1 MDKVRRCDSAKQQST
16 DCQTGAKYDL
26 LSFCLARTYS
36 ADSKM
41 KRLGS
46 FWWRMWC
53 WDSGGSLSSS
63 SAAATK
69 PLHSCWQFSPALWLS
84 AMIFLLTLNP
94 QVASAGE
101 NFTIVPSSNFPSLAY
116 NVLSSNPSSVTPAPT
131 AGGDG
136 GGDDWDVDSWDTCNG
151 KKAKIWPRYEDD
163 PRNTSIF
170 VGFLPTQRGM
180 ASERL
185 GLKIPG
191 AFSYAVDEVNSKGLL
206 PQGYIIRYGV
216 YDTHGSEVTGS
227 MHIVDLICQNVS
239 AIFGPEHT
247 CYVEGTIA
255 EGKNLP
261 MISYSCSDER
271 ASKLA
276 TFARTNPSEINII
289 KTTVA
294 TLLHNKWKK
303 FSILYSEDHV
313 TMMETLKMEAELR
326 NMTINHEIPYNKE
339 KLPVIF
345 RETKS
350 STRIYVYIGHRGQV
364 QEILTV
370 MAMTGI
376 FNSNPSEQNE
386 YLLLFVD
393 REEYRSDDWPT
404 YIWDEQTLSHMGS
417 GAPCVEHDLKVYDG
431 VFMVIA
437 NRFPEVKSFEEKV
450 KDFNNKQP
458 LCLGH
463 RNSFRR
469 NQKRPISDDPH
480 APYLPSAYLYDSV
493 LLYVNAVREL
503 FEAPNNTESVESLA
517 RNGTKIKEHIRS
529 KKYQSILGFNISM
542 DVNASSEGSYS
553 VYYFSNCDEKQ
564 KLYNCSKCL
573 IKISDYYSENHSLK
587 LDAPRL
593 SILDEPICKYDN
605 SDCNNKGVEFQRAI
619 AWVMGGFLIV
629 LSFVTT
635 IMYRNW
641 KYEREI
647 MGLQWRIAVEDLM
660 FNCQTTAGS
669 RQSLA
674 SALSYDMHGQW
685 FQYLA
690 KYKGTV
696 VCLKS
701 IQMNHRKP
709 ELNRETM
716 KEMRVMREIKQDN
729 VCSFVGAF
737 TEGGTVTLV
746 TEYCTRGSLIDILAM
761 EDIKLDRLFISSL
774 IHDLLRGMIYLHS
787 NFGPHGNLKSS
798 NCVVN
803 GRWVLQITDYG
814 LHDLQYEVLNTLL
827 KEDRAQV
834 DRRLLWRSPELLR
847 IGIEAPGTKE
857 GDVYSFAI
865 IFHEVI
871 GRQGPF
877 GTYESNTDDASV
889 IIEKLKLGST
899 ATGTPYRPC
908 LLDLS
913 HMPFG
918 SEEYVRSAMES
929 AWDENPETRPTFKSL
944 KLKLKNMKDKRSKG
958 NIMDHMVHL
967 MEQYSKNLEDLV
979 EIRTRALREEE
990 SKTKDLLHRML
1001 PPSVAAN
1008 LTNGVPVPPKGYD
1021 AVTIYFSD
1029 IVGFTSLSASSTP
1042 KEVVE
1047 FLNDL
1052 YTLFDGIIC
1061 WYDVYKVETIGDA
1074 YMVVSGLPKPN
1085 GGKHAGEI
1093 ASMALELLHEVKENF
1108 QIRHRPSMKLQLRI
1122 GLHTG
1127 PVMAGVVGVTMP
1139 RYCLFGDTVNTAS
1152 RMESNGEPLR
1162 IHISQECRKALENLG
1177 GYEIEER
1184 GLVTMKGK
1192 GEVRTFWLNS
1202 ALQNAVQ
1209 RKPECN
1215 EPAQPFLSQNNGC
1228 DNEYRRR
1235 SPRLSSTCG
1244 RTASIPRSM
1253 EDVGE
1258 TSCGM
1263 SHFNRDGSPLPRDS
1277 PRSDISL
1284 HRRRLSSN
1292 LHTGS
1297 IDHNPRGSLLCPP
1310 KDSISNIVHQSRSL
1324 DQLPQTELRLEVP
1337 LLRSPDAASPSS
1349 SEPMLLDDRQ
1359 RGVNFCPSANNDED
1373 ALGSHNEGENHPML
1387 KKETEIE
1394 HGGRIIYDGENS
1406 PPFSEPPSKPSP
1418 TILSRVIGI
1427 LRPNSRITSNKLT
1440 LNGLKRESLV

>member
-1 MDKVRRCDSAKQQST
+1 
-16 DCQTGAKYDL
+16 
-26 LSFCLARTYS
+26 
-36 ADSKM
+36 M

-63 SAAATK
+63 NTAATK
-69 PLHSCWQFSPALWLS
+69 PLNSAWLFSSALWLS
-84 AMIFLLTLNP
+84 TLIMLLTLTS

-101 NFTIVPSSNFPSLAY
+101 NYTIVPMSNLSSLAY
-116 NVLSSNPSSVTPAPT
+116 DVLSNYPPNTTPKPPASSGVV
-131 AGGDG
+131 G
-136 GGDDWDVDSWDTCNG
+136 DWDVDSWGTCNG
-151 KKAKIWPRYEDD
+151 TKAKIWPRYEDD
-163 PRNTSIF
+163 PRNNSIF
-170 VGFLPTQRGM
+170 VGFLPTQRGKP
-180 ASERL
+180 SERL

-191 AFSYAVDEVNSKGLL
+191 AFSYAIDEVNSKGML

-216 YDTHGSEVTGS
+216 YDTEGSEVIGS
-227 MHIVDLICQNVS
+227 RVLVDLLCENVS

-294 TLLHNKWKK
+294 TLLHNEWKK

-313 TMMETLKMEAELR
+313 TMMETLKMEAEQA

-345 RETKS
+345 TETKR

-376 FNSNPSEQNE
+376 FKSNPKEPNE

-404 YIWDEQTLSHMGS
+404 YIWDEQTLSYMAAGEK
-417 GAPCVEHDLKVYDG
+417 CVEHDLDVYDE
-431 VFMVIA
+431 VFMTIA
-437 NRFPEVKSFEEKV
+437 NRFPEVQSFEEKV

-463 RNSFRR
+463 RKSFNR
-469 NQKRPISDDPH
+469 NQNRPI
-480 APYLPSAYLYDSV
+480 
-493 LLYVNAVREL
+493 N
-503 FEAPNNTESVESLA
+503 
-517 RNGTKIKEHIRS
+517 
-529 KKYQSILGFNISM
+529 
-542 DVNASSEGSYS
+542 
-553 VYYFSNCDEKQ
+553 
-564 KLYNCSKCL
+564 
-573 IKISDYYSENHSLK
+573 
-587 LDAPRL
+587 
-593 SILDEPICKYDN
+593 DEP
-605 SDCNNKGVEFQRAI
+605 
-619 AWVMGGFLIV
+619 
-629 LSFVTT
+629 
-635 IMYRNW
+635 
-641 KYEREI
+641 
-647 MGLQWRIAVEDLM
+647 
-660 FNCQTTAGS
+660 
-669 RQSLA
+669 QSLA

-701 IQMNHRKP
+701 IQLNHKKP
-709 ELNRETM
+709 ELNRDTM
-716 KEMRVMREIKQDN
+716 KEMRSMREIKQDN

-737 TEGGTVTLV
+737 TENGTVTLV

-774 IHDLLRGMIYLHS
+774 THDLLRGMIYLHS

-814 LHDLQYEVLNTLL
+814 LHDLQYEVLSGLL
-827 KEDRAQV
+827 KEDKAQV
-834 DRRLLWRSPELLR
+834 DRRLLWRAPELLR

-877 GTYESNTDDASV
+877 GTYETNTDDAPV
-889 IIEKLKLGST
+889 IIEKLKLKST
-899 ATGTPYRPC
+899 VTGTPYRPC

-929 AWDENPETRPTFKSL
+929 AWDENPEARPTFKAL

-958 NIMDHMVHL
+958 NIMDHMVQL
-967 MEQYSKNLEDLV
+967 MEQYSKNLEELV
-979 EIRTRALREEE
+979 ETRTRALREEE

-1008 LTNGVPVPPKGYD
+1008 LTNGVPVPPKGFD

-1052 YTLFDGIIC
+1052 YTLFDSIIC

-1108 QIRHRPSMKLQLRI
+1108 HIRHRPNIKLQLRI

-1152 RMESNGEPLR
+1152 RMESNGQPLR
-1162 IHISQECRKALENLG
+1162 IHISEECKNALERLG

-1192 GEVRTFWLNS
+1192 GEVLTFWLNA
-1202 ALQNAVQ
+1202 ALPSAVQ
-1209 RKPECN
+1209 RKPGN
-1215 EPAQPFLSQNNGC
+1215 IEPAQPFLSQTNGC

-1235 SPRLSSTCG
+1235 SPRLSSIGG

-1258 TSCGM
+1258 TSFGP
-1263 SHFNRDGSPLPRDS
+1263 SHFTRDGSPLPRDS
-1277 PRSDISL
+1277 LRSDISL

-1297 IDHNPRGSLLCPP
+1297 IDHNPRTSLLCPP

-1373 ALGSHNEGENHPML
+1373 ALGSHNEGESYPML
-1387 KKETEIE
+1387 KREPEVE

-1406 PPFSEPPSKPSP
+1406 PPFTEPPSKPSP

>member
-1 MDKVRRCDSAKQQST
+1 
-16 DCQTGAKYDL
+16 
-26 LSFCLARTYS
+26 
-36 ADSKM
+36 M

-63 SAAATK
+63 NTAATK
-69 PLHSCWQFSPALWLS
+69 PLNSAWLFSSALWLS
-84 AMIFLLTLNP
+84 TLIMLLTLTS

-101 NFTIVPSSNFPSLAY
+101 NYTIVPMSNLSSLAY
-116 NVLSSNPSSVTPAPT
+116 DVLSNYPPNTTPKPPASSGVV
-131 AGGDG
+131 G
-136 GGDDWDVDSWDTCNG
+136 DWDVDSWGTCNG
-151 KKAKIWPRYEDD
+151 TKAKIWPRYEDD
-163 PRNTSIF
+163 PRNNSIF
-170 VGFLPTQRGM
+170 VGFLPTQRGKP
-180 ASERL
+180 SERL

-191 AFSYAVDEVNSKGLL
+191 AFSYAIDEVNSKGML

-216 YDTHGSEVTGS
+216 YDTEGSEVIGS
-227 MHIVDLICQNVS
+227 RVLVDLLCENVS

-294 TLLHNKWKK
+294 TLLHNEWKK

-313 TMMETLKMEAELR
+313 TMMETLKMEAEQA

-345 RETKS
+345 TETKR

-376 FNSNPSEQNE
+376 FKSNPKEPNE

-404 YIWDEQTLSHMGS
+404 YIWDEQTLSYMAAGEK
-417 GAPCVEHDLKVYDG
+417 CVEHDLDVYDE
-431 VFMVIA
+431 VFMTIA
-437 NRFPEVKSFEEKV
+437 NRFPEVQSFEEKV

-463 RNSFRR
+463 RKSFNR
-469 NQKRPISDDPH
+469 H

-493 LLYVNAVREL
+493 MLYVNAVRAL
-503 FEAPNNTESVESLA
+503 FEAPNNTETVEALA

-542 DVNASSEGSYS
+542 DANASSEGSYS
-553 VYYFSNCDEKQ
+553 VYYFSKCDD
-564 KLYNCSKCL
+564 KLKKYNCSKCL
-573 IKISDYYSENHSLK
+573 MKISDYYSENHSLE
-587 LDAPRL
+587 LDARKL
-593 SILDEPICKYDN
+593 KIRDEPLCKYDN
-605 SDCNNKGVEFQRAI
+605 SNCHHKGVEFQRAL
-619 AWVMGGFLIV
+619 AWVMFGFLVV

-647 MGLQWRIAVEDLM
+647 MGLQWRIAVKDLV
-660 FNCQTTAGS
+660 FNCQTTAGSRVREAGLYSTSSSLTS

-701 IQMNHRKP
+701 IQLNHKKP
-709 ELNRETM
+709 ELNRDTM
-716 KEMRVMREIKQDN
+716 KEMRSMREIKQDN

-737 TEGGTVTLV
+737 TENGTVTLV

-774 IHDLLRGMIYLHS
+774 THDLLRGMIYLHS

-814 LHDLQYEVLNTLL
+814 LHDLQYEVLSGLL
-827 KEDRAQV
+827 KEDKAQV
-834 DRRLLWRSPELLR
+834 DRRLLWRAPELLR

-877 GTYESNTDDASV
+877 GTYETNTDDAPV
-889 IIEKLKLGST
+889 IIEKLKLKST
-899 ATGTPYRPC
+899 VTGTPYRPC

-929 AWDENPETRPTFKSL
+929 AWDENPEARPTFKAL

-958 NIMDHMVHL
+958 NIMDHMVQL
-967 MEQYSKNLEDLV
+967 MEQYSKNLEELV
-979 EIRTRALREEE
+979 ETRTRALREEE

-1008 LTNGVPVPPKGYD
+1008 LTNGVPVPPKGFD

-1052 YTLFDGIIC
+1052 YTLFDSIIC

-1108 QIRHRPSMKLQLRI
+1108 HIRHRPNIKLQLRI

-1152 RMESNGEPLR
+1152 RMESNGQPLR
-1162 IHISQECRKALENLG
+1162 IHISEECKNALERLG

-1192 GEVRTFWLNS
+1192 GEVLTFWLNA
-1202 ALQNAVQ
+1202 ALPSAVQ
-1209 RKPECN
+1209 RKPGN
-1215 EPAQPFLSQNNGC
+1215 IEPAQPFLSQTNGC

-1235 SPRLSSTCG
+1235 SPRLSSIGG

-1258 TSCGM
+1258 TSFGP
-1263 SHFNRDGSPLPRDS
+1263 SHFTRDGSPLPRDS
-1277 PRSDISL
+1277 LRSDISL

-1297 IDHNPRGSLLCPP
+1297 IDHNPRTSLLCPP

-1373 ALGSHNEGENHPML
+1373 ALGSHNEGESYPML
-1387 KKETEIE
+1387 KREPEVE

-1406 PPFSEPPSKPSP
+1406 PPFTEPPSKPSP

>member
-1 MDKVRRCDSAKQQST
+1 
-16 DCQTGAKYDL
+16 
-26 LSFCLARTYS
+26 
-36 ADSKM
+36 M

-63 SAAATK
+63 NTAATK
-69 PLHSCWQFSPALWLS
+69 PLNSAWLFSSALWLS
-84 AMIFLLTLNP
+84 TLIMLLTLTS

-101 NFTIVPSSNFPSLAY
+101 NYTIVPMSNLSSLAY
-116 NVLSSNPSSVTPAPT
+116 DVLSNYPPNTTPKPPASSGVV
-131 AGGDG
+131 G
-136 GGDDWDVDSWDTCNG
+136 DWDVDSWGTCNG
-151 KKAKIWPRYEDD
+151 TKAKIWPRYEDD
-163 PRNTSIF
+163 PRNNSIF
-170 VGFLPTQRGM
+170 VGFLPTQRGKP
-180 ASERL
+180 SERL

-191 AFSYAVDEVNSKGLL
+191 AFSYAIDEVNSKGML

-216 YDTHGSEVTGS
+216 YDTEGSEVIGS
-227 MHIVDLICQNVS
+227 RVLVDLLCENVS

-294 TLLHNKWKK
+294 TLLHNEWKK

-313 TMMETLKMEAELR
+313 TMMETLKMEAEQA

-345 RETKS
+345 TETKR

-376 FNSNPSEQNE
+376 FKSNPKEPNE

-404 YIWDEQTLSHMGS
+404 YIWDEQTLSYMAAGEK
-417 GAPCVEHDLKVYDG
+417 CVEHDLDVYDE
-431 VFMVIA
+431 VFMTIA
-437 NRFPEVKSFEEKV
+437 NRFPEVQSFEEKV

-463 RNSFRR
+463 RKSFNR
-469 NQKRPISDDPH
+469 NQNRPINDEPH

-493 LLYVNAVREL
+493 MLYVNAVRAL
-503 FEAPNNTESVESLA
+503 FEAPNNTETVEALA

-542 DVNASSEGSYS
+542 DANASSEGSYS
-553 VYYFSNCDEKQ
+553 VYYFSKCDD
-564 KLYNCSKCL
+564 KLKKYNCSKCL
-573 IKISDYYSENHSLK
+573 MKISDYYSENHSLE
-587 LDAPRL
+587 LDARKL
-593 SILDEPICKYDN
+593 KIRDEPLCKYDN
-605 SDCNNKGVEFQRAI
+605 SNCHHKGVEFQRAL
-619 AWVMGGFLIV
+619 AWVMFGFLVV

-647 MGLQWRIAVEDLM
+647 MGLQWRIAVKDLV

-701 IQMNHRKP
+701 IQLNHKKP
-709 ELNRETM
+709 ELNRDTM
-716 KEMRVMREIKQDN
+716 KEMRSMREIKQDN

-737 TEGGTVTLV
+737 TENGTVTLV

-774 IHDLLRGMIYLHS
+774 THDLLRGMIYLHS

-814 LHDLQYEVLNTLL
+814 LHDLQYEVLSGLL
-827 KEDRAQV
+827 KEDKAQV
-834 DRRLLWRSPELLR
+834 DRRLLWRAPELLR

-877 GTYESNTDDASV
+877 GTYETNTDDAPV
-889 IIEKLKLGST
+889 IIEKLKLKST
-899 ATGTPYRPC
+899 VTGTPYRPC

-929 AWDENPETRPTFKSL
+929 AWDENPEARPTFKAL

-958 NIMDHMVHL
+958 NIMDHMVQL
-967 MEQYSKNLEDLV
+967 MEQYSKNLEELV
-979 EIRTRALREEE
+979 ETRTRALREEE

-1008 LTNGVPVPPKGYD
+1008 LTNGVPVPPKGFD

-1052 YTLFDGIIC
+1052 YTLFDSIIC

-1108 QIRHRPSMKLQLRI
+1108 HIRHRPNIKLQLRI

-1152 RMESNGEPLR
+1152 RMESNGQPLR
-1162 IHISQECRKALENLG
+1162 IHISEECKNALERLG

-1192 GEVRTFWLNS
+1192 GEVLTFWLNA
-1202 ALQNAVQ
+1202 ALPSAVQ
-1209 RKPECN
+1209 RKPGN
-1215 EPAQPFLSQNNGC
+1215 IEPAQPFLSQTNGC

-1235 SPRLSSTCG
+1235 SPRLSSIGG

-1258 TSCGM
+1258 TSFGP
-1263 SHFNRDGSPLPRDS
+1263 SHFTRDGSPLPRDS
-1277 PRSDISL
+1277 LRSDISL

-1297 IDHNPRGSLLCPP
+1297 IDHNPRTSLLCPP

-1373 ALGSHNEGENHPML
+1373 ALGSHNEGESYPML
-1387 KKETEIE
+1387 KREPEVE

-1406 PPFSEPPSKPSP
+1406 PPFTEPPSKPSP